1 MDNIDLNKK
10 LLDIMTQS
18 LDEGRMSDIHQDANS
33 MSKEEFA
40 KEHPMFADDYEGM
53 QHQDD
58 PNEPSQEE
66 MDKHAKKESAPYGEP
81 SQEEEMYNTLIT
93 AYENGEEDL
102 AEVLGL
108 SMEELDQE
116 MTEFA
121 MDHNLHMDDDRD
133 EVMHGY
139 IEDVVHNADFK
150 DHGEYESVEEDEVQ
164 VDELAMP
171 CGAEETSQ
179 VEQSVEFR
187 QHKNT
192 DRGSVT
198 IEASADDMQELAKVL
213 KLAGLTL
220 PKDMNYDQDPIQPAS
235 DDPVVVVPD
244 AEDGDK
250 PTMNFPKTDV
260 DPNMSQ
266 DKAVLT
272 SVIRDKLRDYLKNS
286 QR

>member
-10 LLDIMTQS
+10 LLNIIEAS
-18 LDEGRMSDIHQDANS
+18 IEEGRMKDVIQDAMD
-33 MSKEEFA
+33 MSKQEFEA
-40 KEHPMFADDYEGM
+40 QYGDSFDYDQLVKDYGPDAQSESF
-53 QHQDD
+53 D
-58 PNEPSQEE
+58 PAMEPNHYDTEFE
-66 MDKHAKKESAPYGEP
+66 RIYA
-81 SQEEEMYNTLIT
+81 
-93 AYENGEEDL
+93 AYENGGEPEL
-102 AEVLGL
+102 AEFLGM
-108 SMEELDQE
+108 SDRELDQE
-116 MTEFA
+116 MTEYA

-133 EVMHGY
+133 TVIQGY
-139 IEDVVHNADFK
+139 IEDVIDNADHK
-150 DHGEYESVEEDEVQ
+150 DHGGYESVEEDEVE

-171 CGAEETSQ
+171 CGAE
-179 VEQSVEFR
+179 VEPEQLEGSVEFK

-192 DRGSVT
+192 EKGSVS
-198 IEASADDMQELAKVL
+198 IEASADNMQELSKVL

-220 PKDMNYDQDPIQPAS
+220 PKDMNADQDPMQPAEE
-235 DDPVVVVPD
+235 PEVVVPD
-244 AEDGDK
+244 EDDGNQ

>member
-10 LLDIMTQS
+10 LLNIIEAS
-18 LDEGRMSDIHQDANS
+18 IEEGRMKDVIQDAMD
-33 MSKEEFA
+33 MSKQEFEA
-40 KEHPMFADDYEGM
+40 QYGDSFDYDQLVKDYGPDAQSESF
-53 QHQDD
+53 D
-58 PNEPSQEE
+58 PAMEPNHYDTEFE
-66 MDKHAKKESAPYGEP
+66 RIYA
-81 SQEEEMYNTLIT
+81 
-93 AYENGEEDL
+93 AYENGGEPEL
-102 AEVLGL
+102 AEFLGM
-108 SMEELDQE
+108 SDRELDQE
-116 MTEFA
+116 MTEYA

-133 EVMHGY
+133 TVIQGY
-139 IEDVVHNADFK
+139 IEDVIDNAEHK
-150 DHGEYESVEEDEVQ
+150 DHGEYESVEEDEVE

-171 CGAEETSQ
+171 CGAEDEP
-179 VEQSVEFR
+179 EQLEGSVEFK

-192 DRGSVT
+192 EKGSVS
-198 IEASADDMQELAKVL
+198 IEASAENMQELSKVL

-220 PKDMNYDQDPIQPAS
+220 PKDMNADQDPMQPAEE
-235 DDPVVVVPD
+235 PEVVVPD
-244 AEDGDK
+244 EDDGNQ